1 MRKYLGIIGDPISHS
16 LSPLIQQTALKAQG
30 LDYLYLPFR
39 VLKEDLEIALEGIN
53 ALNFV
58 GINVTLP
65 HKTSILNLLD
75 EVSAEAR
82 LIGAVNTVVFKDGKS
97 LGYNTD
103 GQGFLRS
110 LLEEGKIDPLQKKV
124 LILGSGGAARAV
136 AVTLALQ
143 GVKDLVIVNRTME
156 KAKNLVSELAEK
168 ISGVNYRSMA
178 FLPALLAEEI
188 SKVDLI
194 INATSIGLKTSQFPV
209 KSEWFNSR
217 QMVVDLVYYPLQ
229 TSFLQKAARGGA
241 QTLTGAG
248 MLVYQGVEAYRLWT
262 GMKPPVELMYQVLLD
277 YLHNHR
283 V

>member
-39 VLKEDLEIALEGIN
+39 VLKEDLEIALKGIN

-65 HKTSILNLLD
+65 HKTSILDLLD
-75 EVSAEAR
+75 EISVEAR
-82 LIGAVNTVVFKDGKS
+82 LIGAVNTVVFKDGRS

-103 GQGFLRS
+103 GQGFIRS

-136 AVTLALQ
+136 AVALALR

-168 ISGVNYRSMA
+168 ITGVNFRSMA

-188 SKVDLI
+188 PKVDLI
-194 INATSIGLKTSQFPV
+194 INATSIGLKTSEFPV

-217 QMVVDLVYYPLQ
+217 QMVVDLVYYPLK

-262 GMKPPVELMYQVLLD
+262 GLEPPVELMYQVLVD
-277 YLHNHR
+277 YLHNH
-283 V
+283 

>member
-39 VLKEDLEIALEGIN
+39 VLKEDLEIALKGIN

-65 HKTSILNLLD
+65 HKTSILGLLD
-75 EVSAEAR
+75 EVSDEAR
-82 LIGAVNTVVFKDGKS
+82 LIGAVNTVVFKEGRS

-136 AVTLALQ
+136 AVALALR

-156 KAKNLVSELAEK
+156 KAKNLVSELSEK
-168 ISGVNYRSMA
+168 IVGVNFRSLA

-194 INATSIGLKTSQFPV
+194 INATSIGLKTSEFPV
-209 KSEWFNSR
+209 KSEWFNSQ

-241 QTLTGAG
+241 QTLTGVG

-262 GMKPPVELMYQVLLD
+262 GMEPPVELMYQVLVD
-277 YLHNHR
+277 YLHDH
-283 V
+283 

>member
-39 VLKEDLEIALEGIN
+39 VLKEDLEIALKGIN

-65 HKTSILNLLD
+65 HKTSILGLLD

-82 LIGAVNTVVFKDGKS
+82 LIGAVNTVVFKEGRS

-110 LLEEGKIDPLQKKV
+110 LLEEDKIDPFQKKV

-136 AVTLALQ
+136 AVALALR

-156 KAKNLVSELAEK
+156 KAKNLVSELSEK
-168 ISGVNYRSMA
+168 IVGVNFRSLA

-194 INATSIGLKTSQFPV
+194 INATSIGLKTSEFPV
-209 KSEWFNSR
+209 KSEWFNSQ

-241 QTLTGAG
+241 QTLTGVG

-262 GMKPPVELMYQVLLD
+262 GMEPPVELMYQVLVD
-277 YLHNHR
+277 YLHDH
-283 V
+283 